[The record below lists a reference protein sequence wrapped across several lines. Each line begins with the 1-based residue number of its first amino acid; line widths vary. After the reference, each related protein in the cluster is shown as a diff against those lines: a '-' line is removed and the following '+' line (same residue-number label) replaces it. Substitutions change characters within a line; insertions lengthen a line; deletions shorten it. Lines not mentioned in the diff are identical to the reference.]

1 MWWSRYRPRS
11 RWSTSAGT
19 RRTPTPAGP
28 GGGCRRR
35 PSGRRRPGSTRPP
48 DGRAATRG
56 ATPTRAPPT
65 PTWAS
70 AICAPPPPG
79 PIRRAVRR
87 WASGS
92 SSATCGSGRRATSC
106 RTRGSRRSRTAS
118 TRRSSSATPTRC
130 CAAGR
135 SGWTRSPA
143 GARSATGTCRC
154 AARSSPGSAPPGT
167 PPPARAPRERAGA
180 VLMCRHLAYVGPA
193 LPLGELVSAPEHS
206 LFRQSWAPRHQR
218 YGTVNADG
226 FGLGWYAPGDPVPAR
241 YRRAGPIWAD
251 PSFGDLARV
260 VRSTALL
267 AAVRDATAA
276 GADPEAAVAPYAD
289 GPWLF
294 SHNGAVAGW
303 PESLAKPAASLE
315 PLALLEL
322 ESRCDAALV
331 WALVR
336 DRLRRGEGPGDA
348 LGGAVRA
355 VAAAA
360 PGSRLNLLLTDGRSI
375 AATTWGDTL
384 FHRPGPA
391 GGRVV
396 ASEPYDDEPG
406 WRAVPDR
413 TLLLADAREVTLL
426 PLKEPSA

>member
-1 MWWSRYRPRS
+1 
-11 RWSTSAGT
+11 
-19 RRTPTPAGP
+19 
-28 GGGCRRR
+28 
-35 PSGRRRPGSTRPP
+35 
-48 DGRAATRG
+48 
-56 ATPTRAPPT
+56 
-65 PTWAS
+65 
-70 AICAPPPPG
+70 
-79 PIRRAVRR
+79 
-87 WASGS
+87 
-92 SSATCGSGRRATSC
+92 
-106 RTRGSRRSRTAS
+106 
-118 TRRSSSATPTRC
+118 
-130 CAAGR
+130 
-135 SGWTRSPA
+135 
-143 GARSATGTCRC
+143 
-154 AARSSPGSAPPGT
+154 
-167 PPPARAPRERAGA
+167 
-180 VLMCRHLAYVGPA
+180 MCRHLAYVGPA
-193 LPLGELVSAPEHS
+193 LPLGELLSAPEHS

-336 DRLRRGEGPGDA
+336 DRLRRGEAPGDA

-355 VAAAA
+355 VASAA

-413 TLLLADAREVTLL
+413 TLLLADAQEVTLL